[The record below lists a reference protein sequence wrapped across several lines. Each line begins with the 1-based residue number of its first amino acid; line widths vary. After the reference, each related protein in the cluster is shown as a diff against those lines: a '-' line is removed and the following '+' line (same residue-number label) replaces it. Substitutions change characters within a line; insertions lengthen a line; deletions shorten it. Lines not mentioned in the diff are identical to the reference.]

1 MQTLE
6 ELKAEN
12 AKLEAAQAN
21 QAAEVD
27 LQEVEQP
34 NEEPEQEEGE
44 ASDESTEAQGGEVE
58 EWLKSDS
65 AQAVPLAKHVELK
78 HKLKARL
85 SEKDDA
91 IEQLKAEIAALKS
104 GGVMNQ
110 QQQPQ
115 QPVKVPK
122 LSDFDYDEDKYA
134 EAMADYSTQLVEK
147 KFQSFASNSQQQQQQ
162 QLVQQQREK
171 ALDSHYERAQQLV
184 EAGKISPDVYR
195 SAEQSL
201 RQTLQQITGNGDSV
215 ADEMISRL
223 GDGSAKVIA
232 HLGINQGAMAML
244 QKKLIDDPTGLSAAV
259 YLGQLEAKFSGVA
272 TNKLSKAPAPES
284 NVRATAPTGTA
295 TSESLKRAYQSA
307 SKSGNAQK
315 AFDVR
320 QQARAQGVNTSNW

>member
-6 ELKAEN
+6 ELKAQN
-12 AKLEAAQAN
+12 AALEAAEAEQV
-21 QAAEVD
+21 AAVDEQEVD
-27 LQEVEQP
+27 QP
-34 NEEPEQEEGE
+34 NEEVE
-44 ASDESTEAQGGEVE
+44 AVESEATDENTEAQGEEVE
-58 EWLKSDS
+58 EWLKGDS

-91 IEQLKAEIAALKS
+91 IAQLKAEIDALKA

-110 QQQPQ
+110 QPQ
-115 QPVKVPK
+115 AQAPVKVPK

-134 EAMADYSTQLVEK
+134 EAMADYSAKLVESK
-147 KFQSFASNSQQQQQQ
+147 LQSYTSTAQQQQQQ

-184 EAGKISPDVYR
+184 EAGKISPDIYR
-195 SAEQSL
+195 TAEQSL
-201 RQTLQQITGNGDSV
+201 RQSLHQITGNGDAV

-232 HLGINQGAMAML
+232 HLGINQSAMAML
-244 QKKLIDDPTGLSAAV
+244 QKKLTEDPTGLSAAV

-272 TNKLSKAPAPES
+272 TSKLSKAPAPETH
-284 NVRATAPTGTA
+284 VKATAPTGTA

-307 SKSGNAQK
+307 HKSGDSQK
-315 AFDVR
+315 AFNVR
-320 QQARAQGVNTSNW
+320 QQARAQGINVSNW